1 MTADS
6 VGGVWTYAL
15 ELVNAL
21 AERDVEVVLATMG
34 APLSPGQRRELR
46 GSRAERVYAQNLKLE
61 WMDDPWSDLEQAG
74 RWLLAIRDELQ
85 PDVVHLNGYFHAV
98 LPWEAPTLV
107 VGHSCVL
114 SWFAAVRGQEAPPT
128 WTRYAE
134 RVRSGL
140 QAADLVVS
148 PTRTML
154 RELERWYE
162 LRTERETIPNG
173 LRPPPLRSAGEDK
186 EPLVLTAGRLWDEA
200 KNVAAL
206 DRVAEHIAWPV
217 VVAGALDP
225 GQRTLHA
232 EALGHLDRRTMD
244 AWLSRA
250 SIFALPARYEPFGL
264 AALEAGRAGA
274 AVVLG
279 DIPSLREVWEDAA
292 LYVDPDDDDALA
304 AALTL
309 LIDERELREEMAG
322 RAGRCAAT
330 YTSGRM
336 ASSYI
341 GAYERLA
348 SAGASKPTPLGAI
361 AL

>member
-140 QAADLVVS
+140 QAADLVVA

-264 AALEAGRAGA
+264 AVLEAAASGCALVLSDMPGFRELWDGVAAFVGADDDGAAAQAVRDLLDDPARRAAAGA
-274 AVVLG
+274 AAADRAARYGVEAMTEGVLG
-279 DIPSLREVWEDAA
+279 VLRGLLDGAPA
-292 LYVDPDDDDALA
+292 RLGGA
-304 AALTL
+304 AA
-309 LIDERELREEMAG
+309 
-322 RAGRCAAT
+322 
-330 YTSGRM
+330 
-336 ASSYI
+336 
-341 GAYERLA
+341 
-348 SAGASKPTPLGAI
+348 
-361 AL
+361 